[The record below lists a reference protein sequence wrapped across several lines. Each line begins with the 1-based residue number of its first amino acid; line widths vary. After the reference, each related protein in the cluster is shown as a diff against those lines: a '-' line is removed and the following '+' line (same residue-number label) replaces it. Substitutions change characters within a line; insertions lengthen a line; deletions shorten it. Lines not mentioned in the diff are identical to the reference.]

1 MYDQPIDGVPLMSAK
16 LTIISAIEQVAREQN
31 KAIRNLSDDLEL
43 LDSGLDSL
51 CFAILVAR
59 LEDMMGYDPFTM
71 SDDIEFP
78 ITLGEFIAIYVNAKL
93 AA

>member
-1 MYDQPIDGVPLMSAK
+1 MSAR
-16 LTIISAIEQVAREQN
+16 LMIIAEIEQVAKDQN
-31 KAIRNLSDDLEL
+31 RTLRPLSDDLEL
-43 LDSGLDSL
+43 LESGLDSL

-59 LEDMMGYDPFTM
+59 LEDKLGVDPFTM

-78 ITLGEFIAIYVNAKL
+78 VTLGEFIGVYENVKL